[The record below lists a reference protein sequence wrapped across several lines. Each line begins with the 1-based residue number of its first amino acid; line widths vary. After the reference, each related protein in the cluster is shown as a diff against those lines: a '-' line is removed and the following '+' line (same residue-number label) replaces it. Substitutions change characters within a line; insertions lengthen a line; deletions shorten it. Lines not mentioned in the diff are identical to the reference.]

1 MQQLRTAYPDLPHD
15 SRQWKSAAKARQCI
29 SSVKELFSGRTG
41 TEMYAIRIQ
50 LRENRTVEYRF
61 DHDAL
66 VLAFRP
72 VVQGVL
78 RQIHARITAPVNA
91 RITKVI
97 LAGGWASRHT
107 YAVRSN
113 RILHALTRMPDPSCW
128 GNCNTG
134 KLSSLATSSNQ

>member
-97 LAGGWASRHT
+97 LAGG
-107 YAVRSN
+107 
-113 RILHALTRMPDPSCW
+113 L
-128 GNCNTG
+128 G
-134 KLSSLATSSNQ
+134 KSAYLRREVEQDLARAYPNAGPKLLGELQHR